1 MSALGVESRGFGMK
15 KISLIIII
23 IVFITIILGLFYNQ
37 ITKPKQTI
45 QQPLPTT
52 IMPTTVIPQTSATQ
66 ILESDQNWGN
76 KSQEINSNY
85 PWLDQF
91 PLTTDEYFVYFDI
104 NKKLFIAKIFSSKT
118 EDTKTKISN
127 ELAQKGIDITKY
139 IIQWEIQ

>member
-91 PLTTDEYFVYFDI
+91 PLITDEYFVYFNLD
-104 NKKLFIAKIFSSKT
+104 KKTFVAKIYSQ
-118 EDTKTKISN
+118 EVEATKTKITS
-127 ELAQKGIDITKY
+127 ELTQKGIDITKY
-139 IIQWEIQ
+139 SIEWKTN